1 MVNNVRFKL
10 YFVIYQIY
18 SYICGL
24 SIVIVL
30 IKAFAQSS
38 LRIVDIP
45 GDERLRS
52 KYFDKYKSS
61 VKGLVYMID
70 SMTIQ
75 KEIRDVAE

>member
-1 MVNNVRFKL
+1 
-10 YFVIYQIY
+10 
-18 SYICGL
+18 
-24 SIVIVL
+24 
-30 IKAFAQSS
+30 

-45 GDERLRS
+45 GDERLRG

-61 VKGLVYMID
+61 VKGLVYIID